1 MKIYERWKEF
11 FAGKEAYTQFIL
23 TVVFLIVIVFSLA
36 RFIIFVESRQGVV
49 LDDPLFHFFKA
60 IDLNIP
66 VFILIYGSMITC
78 FIHLLRYP
86 QSLLFA
92 LQTYTLLAV
101 IRMFAMYVTP
111 LEVPIGTIDLADPL
125 VFVVGTGT
133 KITKDLFFSGHT
145 STLFMLFLAAKSKN
159 LKYLFFINTVLV
171 GTFMI
176 LQKAHYTLDVLA
188 AVFFSY
194 GCYRIV
200 TLIYEKYL
208 SHGKGTELH

>member
-1 MKIYERWKEF
+1 MKINESWKEF
-11 FAGKEAYTQFIL
+11 FDEKHAFPQFIL
-23 TVVFLIVIVFSLA
+23 TVIFLSAVVFSLS

-49 LDDPLFHFFKA
+49 LDDPLFHYFKA

-66 VFILIYGSMITC
+66 VFVLIYGSMIAC

-86 QSLLFA
+86 QRLLFA
-92 LQTYTLLAV
+92 LQTYTLIAL
-101 IRMFAMYVTP
+101 IRMLGMYVTP
-111 LEVPIGTIDLADPL
+111 LDVPAGTIDLADPL

-145 STLFMLFLAAKSKN
+145 STLFMLFLAAKN
-159 LKYLFFINTVLV
+159 RNMKYLFFINTVLV
-171 GTFMI
+171 GTFMV
-176 LQKAHYTLDVLA
+176 LQKAHYTLDVIA

-200 TLIYEKYL
+200 VLVNEKYFGSGKIAE
-208 SHGKGTELH
+208 SH